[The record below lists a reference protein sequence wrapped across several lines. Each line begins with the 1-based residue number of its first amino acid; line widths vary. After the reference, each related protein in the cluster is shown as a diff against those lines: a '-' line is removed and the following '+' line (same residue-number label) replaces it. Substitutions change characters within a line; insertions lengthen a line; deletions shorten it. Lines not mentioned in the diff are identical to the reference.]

1 MIQQLFIDRFVYF
14 LIQEEPAAKK
24 LMNRKA
30 SSEEVDQFIVVN
42 RKIKRVKKLVN
53 CINYLLIHKKLTA
66 MDPERNLLTQTKHF
80 VTELAEMALDKYI
93 QFAEPEP
100 KTLGLLKSLIGMAD
114 LMDSLDF
121 FQQEE

>member
-1 MIQQLFIDRFVYF
+1 LIQQLFIDRFVYF